1 MNKLAKSRL
10 KRMLSLTKYEA
21 KRRHLDFN
29 LTINYLL
36 SLLELQDE
44 KCALT
49 GESLEYTA
57 GGNYHRR
64 NPNGVS
70 IDRINNELGY
80 IEGNIQL
87 VRCKVNIIKS
97 DLHNDEFIDLCYQV
111 VRTDGKKQPLRLLF
125 QDYSC
130 YNISI

>member
-10 KRMLSLTKYEA
+10 TRMLTQTKYDA

-29 LTINYLL
+29 LTLNYVL
-36 SLLELQDE
+36 SLLVLQGE

-49 GESLEYTA
+49 DGSLEYTA
-57 GGNYHRR
+57 GGDYNRR
-64 NPNGVS
+64 NPNVVS

-97 DLHNDEFIDLCYQV
+97 NLSNDEFIDLCYRV
-111 VRTDGKKQPLRLLF
+111 TRNFKNG
-125 QDYSC
+125 
-130 YNISI
+130 N